1 MLAATLAGT
10 CAHAC
15 ARRCS
20 DGSACHDCMFASQFT
35 TRTLIV
41 HDESSRMEVNVGE
54 GFRLSRACLMRFP
67 GMPSEPVNP
76 IPRLAVSPD
85 RQKTG
90 RHLPSASGGHLVTC
104 KDVQDA
110 VWGKL
115 RLSRCAKSL
124 VAVAGHGWR
133 VWKRGQ
139 GTILEFGG
147 TEADILPGPIIR
159 KSFPGPTPGRPRD
172 QGNLRRGSGAPR
184 CRRRR

>member
-1 MLAATLAGT
+1 MLASTLAGT

-35 TRTLIV
+35 TRTLVV

-54 GFRLSRACLMRFP
+54 RFRVSRACLMRVP
-67 GMPSEPVNP
+67 GMPSDPVNP

-90 RHLPSASGGHLVTC
+90 RHLPSVSGGHLVTC

-124 VAVAGHGWR
+124 
-133 VWKRGQ
+133 
-139 GTILEFGG
+139 GT
-147 TEADILPGPIIR
+147 
-159 KSFPGPTPGRPRD
+159 
-172 QGNLRRGSGAPR
+172 GSGNGVRERFPNSSESNVRSR
-184 CRRRR
+184 CSRTWRQSILFAESSPSPGSTGSGDQKPEIVP